1 MTRGLATEDGSAGLP
16 SRWAGFRRILS
27 SADNW
32 TWLLVALGVILRLVE
47 YGSNR
52 PLYMDE
58 RLLLQNLVNLPVFDF
73 STTLK
78 NDQIAAPAFLALERI
93 MVRLPLPVIWAG
105 RLIPLLCGVA
115 SMFLM
120 RSVAR
125 RYLLPLAVPIAVGLF
140 AFDDWVLYYA
150 AEIKQYSS
158 DTTLTLVALLLA
170 SAAADLNR
178 RSLYVLAGFGAVG
191 VWFSHT
197 LSFVLAAVGT
207 YLAAKALLR
216 RDWRKLASLV
226 EVGLL
231 WAASFAACFVIS
243 HRILS
248 KDQFVWNWWDFA
260 FLPFPPRSYADLSR
274 DFWHVL
280 NVFNSPA
287 WVITPLGV
295 LASAFLALGFYL
307 SGTISLGF
315 RWRGGLYVLVAPVLF
330 TLLAS
335 GLRQYPFHGR
345 LLLFLV
351 PMVHLLVAEGVAA
364 LSRSGGVILTVVLGL
379 FLLSGPAFDCLWKEL
394 VVTRIHGGYDTHGD
408 LLPDLLDYLEG
419 QNIPRPAQR
428 VPR

>member
-1 MTRGLATEDGSAGLP
+1 MGLP
-16 SRWAGFRRILS
+16 SRWAVCRRILS
-27 SADNW
+27 SADTW

-52 PLYMDE
+52 PIYIDE

-93 MVRLPLPVIWAG
+93 MVRLPLPNLLAG
-105 RLIPLLCGVA
+105 RLISLLCGIA

-125 RYLLPLAVPIAVGLF
+125 RYLLPLAVPLAVGLF

-170 SAAADLNR
+170 STAADLNR
-178 RSLYVLAGFGAVG
+178 RSLYVLAGFGAIG

-197 LSFVLAAVGT
+197 LSLVLAAVGT
-207 YLAAKALLR
+207 LLAAKALFG
-216 RDWRKLASLV
+216 RDWKKIAGV
-226 EVGLL
+226 AVMGLL
-231 WAASFAACFVIS
+231 WAGSFAACYVIS
-243 HRILS
+243 YRILS

-274 DFWHVL
+274 DFWHFL

-295 LASAFLALGFYL
+295 LASAFLAMGLYL
-307 SGTISLGF
+307 IGAVSLGF
-315 RWRGGLYVLVAPVLF
+315 RWRGGLYLLVAPVLF

-335 GLRQYPFHGR
+335 GLHQYPFHGR

-351 PMVHLLVAEGVAA
+351 PLVHLLVAEGVVA
-364 LSRSGGVILTVVLGL
+364 LSRPGGVRLTVVLGM
-379 FLLSGPAFDCLWKEL
+379 LLLYGPAFDCLWKQL
-394 VVTRIHGGYDTHGD
+394 IVPRLHAGYDSHGD
-408 LLPDLLDYLEG
+408 LLPDLLDYLEL
-419 QNIPRPAQR
+419 QNTPAPAKQ
-428 VPR
+428 VAP